1 MRHRTACLAP
11 ALILALLLPAACAR
25 TPASPEAA
33 ACERQADADPA
44 VRDLLLKSAGS
55 EHFQIE
61 HAQDLKDAR
70 ARATLI
76 CLRRRGLAPPG
87 GVEAPARQNSL
98 FNGLGI

>member
-1 MRHRTACLAP
+1 MKYLV
-11 ALILALLLPAACAR
+11 LMALLLPAACAGNK
-25 TPASPEAA
+25 PPEVA
-33 ACERQADADPA
+33 ACERQADDDAT

-61 HAQDLKDAR
+61 HAQDLKDAK
-70 ARATLI
+70 ARATQA

-87 GVEAPARQNSL
+87 GVEAPRRPNSL